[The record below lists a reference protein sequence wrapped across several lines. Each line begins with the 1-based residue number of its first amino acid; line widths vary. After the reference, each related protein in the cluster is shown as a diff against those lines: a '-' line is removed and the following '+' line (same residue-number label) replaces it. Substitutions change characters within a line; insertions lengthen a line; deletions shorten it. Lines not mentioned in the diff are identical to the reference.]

1 MFRFLRELVAAVR
14 LPVVDW
20 GVAAC
25 LSIVDAVL
33 AGLYLLEAAAAI
45 VS

>member
-1 MFRFLRELVAAVR
+1 MFRFPPEPEVAVR

-20 GVAAC
+20 DVAAC

-33 AGLYLLEAAAAI
+33 AGLYLLEATVAT

>member
-1 MFRFLRELVAAVR
+1 MFRFPPGPVVVVR

-20 GVAAC
+20 DVAVC

-33 AGLYLLEAAAAI
+33 VGLCLLEAAVAR

>member
-1 MFRFLRELVAAVR
+1 MFLFPPEPVAAVR

-20 GVAAC
+20 DVAAY

-33 AGLYLLEAAAAI
+33 VGLCLLEAAVATM
-45 VS
+45 